1 MKAQANESTK
11 LYSSTDKD
19 MKQVLK
25 TVAEK
30 VKASA
35 DKADQIHR
43 ARLAEIQVRHVR

>member
-11 LYSSTDKD
+11 LFTTDKD

-43 ARLAEIQVRHVR
+43 ARLAEIQVRHTT